1 MPTLYQIAFHAGMKI
16 YPISYEHFSAWFDVR
31 QFFNLPVHTRDDYL
45 FTNPCLKSKIRQINK
60 IKQIKRDEIGNRDK
74 SSDKTRELKIMA
86 TRKKKSFR
94 RKSKENKYRVLM
106 DWWWNSIFASNFIQF
121 QIEMRVWGAKF
132 GIGKK

>member
-1 MPTLYQIAFHAGMKI
+1 M
-16 YPISYEHFSAWFDVR
+16 R

-106 DWWWNSIFASNFIQF
+106 D
-121 QIEMRVWGAKF
+121 
-132 GIGKK
+132 